1 MGRGPWRRPPT
12 TAATWRWRLSTPTTW
27 CCGPRPTRAGGG
39 ARAGAPQRWYMTVAR
54 SDDGGRHFR
63 YRQLDPVLATTD
75 HGTSLADT
83 LYDDFGTAID
93 RSGAIALAYTQSCA
107 RHSPSDRQCPGAS
120 QSTQANTLVVRSAW
134 IADPRRRPAQG
145 ERDRP

>member
-1 MGRGPWRRPPT
+1 MSSRREELT
-12 TAATWRWRLSTPTTW
+12 RTAARLFADR
-27 CCGPRPTRAGGG
+27 G
-39 ARAGAPQRWYMTVAR
+39 Y
-54 SDDGGRHFR
+54 
-63 YRQLDPVLATTD
+63 

-134 IADPRRRPAQG
+134 IAGPHKSRHPRPSRQG